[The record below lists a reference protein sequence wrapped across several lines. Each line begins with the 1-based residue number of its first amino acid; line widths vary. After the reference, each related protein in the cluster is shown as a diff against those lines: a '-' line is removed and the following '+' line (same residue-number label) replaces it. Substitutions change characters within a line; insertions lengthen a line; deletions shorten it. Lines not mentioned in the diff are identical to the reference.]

1 MFGNFR
7 VFTFETSMKVI
18 MVRMFPVMITNKDD
32 PGEHVKGSIPK
43 CLQKLSK

>member
-7 VFTFETSMKVI
+7 VFVFETIMKVI
-18 MVRMFPVMITNKDD
+18 MVRRFPVMITNKDD
-32 PGEHVKGSIPK
+32 PDEHVKGSIPL